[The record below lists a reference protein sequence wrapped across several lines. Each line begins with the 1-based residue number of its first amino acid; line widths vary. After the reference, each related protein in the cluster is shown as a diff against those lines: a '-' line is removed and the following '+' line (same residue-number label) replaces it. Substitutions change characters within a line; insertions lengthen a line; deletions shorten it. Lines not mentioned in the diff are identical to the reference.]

1 MTESGIPGGAAPP
14 SAPPPHPYEA
24 LQADRDAL
32 AARLRETNKAALFDA
47 LAIAGIACVVVS
59 FDGYGD
65 SGQIESVEAKAG
77 DEIVPLPTTTIA
89 IGAAV
94 WGKAEPETRSMP
106 LEEAVEHLAYDFLEE
121 THSGWED
128 GDGAYGDFTF
138 DVAKRSIM
146 LDYNDRYT
154 ASENHQHEF

>member
-1 MTESGIPGGAAPP
+1 MTESDIPGGAAPP
-14 SAPPPHPYEA
+14 SPPHPYET

-47 LAIAGIACVVVS
+47 LAIAGIAHVVVS

-65 SGQIESVEAKAG
+65 SGQIESVEAKAVG
-77 DEIVPLPTTTIA
+77 EIVPLPTTAIA
-89 IGAAV
+89 IGVAV
-94 WGKAEPETRSMP
+94 WGQAEPETRSMT
-106 LEEAVEHLAYDFLEE
+106 LDEAVEHLAYDFLEE

>member
-1 MTESGIPGGAAPP
+1 MTESDIPRGAAPP
-14 SAPPPHPYEA
+14 SALPPRPYEA
-24 LQADRDAL
+24 IQTDRDAL
-32 AARLRETNKAALFDA
+32 AARLRETNKTALFDA
-47 LAIAGIACVVVS
+47 LTIAGIACVVVS

-77 DEIVPLPTTTIA
+77 DEIVPLPTTAIA
-89 IGAAV
+89 IAAAL
-94 WGKAEPETRSMP
+94 WGQAEPETRSMT
-106 LEEAVEHLAYDFLEE
+106 LDEAVEHLAYDFLEE